1 MDALDRNRQAFE
13 GQAKGFSRMGAHDRM
28 PHRRELLL
36 SLGQLLLREHQPRRV
51 GEVEDGVKAV
61 DGRVLHPTGKLT
73 LRTLSHVEHRLNL
86 LSARR
91 SAGPGLRDRAPAPSM
106 RPSAW
111 LLGCTLP
118 GVVEATALNTYPI
131 C

>member
-1 MDALDRNRQAFE
+1 MTAFHGVVDRARVSAGEWVAVHGCGGVGLSVVQIATALGANVIAVDIDP
-13 GQAKGFSRMGAHDRM
+13 AKLEFAER
-28 PHRRELLL
+28 
-36 SLGQLLLREHQPRRV
+36 
-51 GEVEDGVKAV
+51 V